1 MIHRY
6 IIEATDEV
14 KGFEKAI
21 EKLDREWGIEELE
34 PCDDTISRQAV
45 DDAIYDYSRACDVDY
60 AQIMEYIEKLP
71 SVTPARNK
79 ICYNI
84 NTGYDE
90 SEEFFCTN
98 CGIQRRGWYGIEHH
112 PDAEDIDYNNYKF
125 NYCPNCGARIKRIE

>member
-60 AQIMEYIEKLP
+60 AQIMEYIDKLP
-71 SVTPARNK
+71 SVTPKTDAIDK
-79 ICYNI
+79 IRDEIMDTGAYEQEVNG
-84 NTGYDE
+84 NT
-90 SEEFFCTN
+90 EFLKS
-98 CGIQRRGWYGIEHH
+98 I
-112 PDAEDIDYNNYKF
+112 
-125 NYCPNCGARIKRIE
+125 NYCLSVIDKYRELEKGVL